1 MLGVGSSVQIFS
13 ILTIVVHLLGIVNAA
28 HAVMNV
34 RSSRGAV
41 AWSISLL
48 TIPWLAI
55 PLYWILGRNR
65 FYGYAE
71 ALQSAYIEHNAQ
83 AKEAYQ
89 EILECKAELP
99 PELSPLQELADS
111 LTTIPFTTGNFA
123 ELLVNGKETFTAML
137 TAIQNATD
145 YILIQTYT
153 LDDDQIGNEFCKA
166 LIQKSMQGVRV
177 YLLYD
182 GIGTRGLARSYLRSL
197 RQAGV
202 RVNTFKS
209 TKGRGNRWQ
218 INFRNHRKILIVD
231 GAIGFV
237 GGLNIADE
245 YLGYKPPLSPW
256 RDTHVRVQGTSVK
269 CLQGSFL
276 GDWFWATR
284 KLPQVQWNV
293 DPQPE
298 FDQVALV
305 LPTGPADQVPAC
317 TLFFVNAI
325 NQAKQRLWI
334 ASPYFVPDDS
344 IATAL
349 KLAAIR
355 GVDVRILLP
364 NRPDHY
370 MVYFCAFSY
379 YTEMQTAG
387 VRIYRYQPGF
397 MHQKVILIDD
407 AIAGVGTVNLDNR
420 SFQLNFEV
428 TLFVIH
434 QAFVEAVEAMLQD
447 DLQLCHLVTP
457 SDYQQQP
464 LWLKLV
470 ARIARLFAPIL

>member
-1 MLGVGSSVQIFS
+1 MLSVGSSVQVFS
-13 ILTIVVHLLGIVNAA
+13 ILAIVVHLLGIANAA
-28 HAVMNV
+28 HAVMTV

-55 PLYWILGRNR
+55 PLYWVLGRNR

-71 ALQSAYIEHNAQ
+71 ALQAAYIEHNVQAQ
-83 AKEAYQ
+83 EAYQ
-89 EILECKAELP
+89 EILEYRAEVP
-99 PELSPLQELADS
+99 PELASLQELADS
-111 LTTIPFTTGNFA
+111 LTAIPFTRGNA
-123 ELLVNGKETFTAML
+123 TELLLNGKETFKAML
-137 TAIQNATD
+137 AAIRTAAD

-153 LDDDQIGNEFCKA
+153 LDDDEIGNEFCKA
-166 LIQKSMQGVRV
+166 LIQKAIQGVRV

-202 RVNTFKS
+202 KVISFKS

-218 INFRNHRKILIVD
+218 INFRNHRKILIID

-256 RDTHVRVQGTSVK
+256 RDTHVRVQGTAVK

-284 KLPQVQWNV
+284 TLPKVQWDV
-293 DPQPE
+293 DPKPE
-298 FDQVALV
+298 FDQIALV
-305 LPTGPADQVPAC
+305 FPTGPADQVPAC

-325 NQAKQRLWI
+325 NQAKHRLWI

-387 VRIYRYQPGF
+387 VKLYRYQPGF

-428 TLFVIH
+428 TLFVIN

-447 DLQLCHLVTP
+447 DLQLCHLVKP
-457 SDYQQQP
+457 SDYKRQP
-464 LWLKLV
+464 LWLKFV